1 MANALTERYRTLGEL
16 MTELRARLGFV
27 TQGPASSS
35 NEQIMRSFLQEGHDY
50 VFEKLQPPA
59 QRKISDLALIR
70 GSRLY
75 DWINDADGSQIDP
88 GRVLGVW
95 LMEGDE
101 IYTKLRQRGDFEGR
115 PDEDEGQPSSYA
127 HLAGQMEIYPVPD
140 GNYTLRIEYLQ
151 DKNRFTQPSDRPS
164 VPDRLVFLYAL
175 ANAKAHYRHPDSQAA
190 GATFESMLAA
200 EKSKQREGKRY
211 FIGAGGQQPDLQV
224 VRTSDGGYKLG

>member
-1 MANALTERYRTLGEL
+1 MANALTDRYRTMAEL
-16 MTELRARLGFV
+16 MTELRVRLGFV

-59 QRKISDLALIR
+59 QRKIAELALTR

-95 LMEGDE
+95 LMKGDE
-101 IYTKLRQRGDFEGR
+101 IYIKLRQRGDFEGR
-115 PDEDEGQPSSYA
+115 PDEDKGQPSSYA
-127 HLAGQMEIYPVPD
+127 HLSGQMEIYPVPD
-140 GNYTLRIEYLQ
+140 GSYTLRIEYLAG
-151 DKNRFTQPSDRPS
+151 KNRFTQPSDRPS

-190 GATFESMLAA
+190 GATFESMLADA
-200 EKSKQREGKRY
+200 KAKQKEGKRY
-211 FIGAGGQQPDLQV
+211 FVASSALELAPQVRRTADGQY
-224 VRTSDGGYKLG
+224 RLG

>member
-59 QRKISDLALIR
+59 QRKIAELALTR

-95 LMEGDE
+95 LMKGDE
-101 IYTKLRQRGDFEGR
+101 IYIKLRQRGDFEGR

-127 HLAGQMEIYPVPD
+127 HLSGQMEIYPVPD

-151 DKNRFTQPSDRPS
+151 DKNRFTQPADRPS

-190 GATFESMLAA
+190 GATFESMLADA
-200 EKSKQREGKRY
+200 KAKQKEGKRY
-211 FIGAGGQQPDLQV
+211 FVASGALELAPQVRRTADGQY
-224 VRTSDGGYKLG
+224 RLG